1 LSERARRRRLT
12 DEDVVRLASHLTER
26 DRRIAVD
33 CFDHRVLTT
42 SQLKRLH
49 FTGTR
54 TAVARLGLLYSL
66 RVLDRFRPIL
76 ARGEGSAPYHWVLD
90 EAGAL
95 IVADHQSV
103 ERAALGW
110 QHAVAIG
117 VATSVKLA
125 HHVEVNEFFTRL
137 SVEASGAG
145 GALSEWYGE
154 RALRPLLGRDV
165 VPDGYGVI
173 TLPGRAPIHL
183 LLELDRGSEPSG
195 TLREKAKRYAR
206 AVPRSSLR
214 DVDPLALFVVPG
226 RRRAQTAAA
235 ALAGARTRL
244 AVTVWSRATTDS
256 VLAAVVAADAS
267 RAPGAGR
274 CGTARDGAPR

>member
-1 LSERARRRRLT
+1 MRVRRRRLT
-12 DEDVVRLASHLTER
+12 DGDLLRLASHLTER
-26 DRRIAVD
+26 DRRIALD

-54 TAVARLGLLYSL
+54 TAVARLGVLYSL

-76 ARGEGSAPYHWVLD
+76 ARGEGTAPYHWLLD

-95 IVADHQSV
+95 IAADHQGV
-103 ERAALGW
+103 ERAALAW
-110 QHAVAIG
+110 QHAIAAG

-145 GALSEWYGE
+145 GALFEWYGE
-154 RALRPLLGRDV
+154 RTLRRVLGRDIL
-165 VPDGYGVI
+165 PDGYGVI

-183 LLELDRGSEPSG
+183 LLQLDRGSEPSG

-206 AVPRSSLR
+206 AVPRSSLEE
-214 DVDPLALFVVPG
+214 VDPLVLFVVPG

-235 ALAGARTRL
+235 ALAGAGARL
-244 AVTVWSRATTDS
+244 AVTVWSRASTDS
-256 VLAAVVAADAS
+256 VLGAVVAAHAS
-267 RAPGAGR
+267 RARAAGH
-274 CGTARDGAPR
+274 GGKARETVLLR